1 MNTQPIVNPPT
12 KIVMRG
18 WREICPFVGLK
29 SYRAARKH
37 LEALGVLVYVSGR
50 PMLSVDAYRLAL
62 LNMQYPKAVENV
74 EAK

>member
-1 MNTQPIVNPPT
+1 
-12 KIVMRG
+12 MRG
-18 WREICPFVGLK
+18 WKQICPYVGLK

-62 LNMQYPKAVENV
+62 LNMQYPKATENV